1 MLCCVNFSLLF
12 DSPFLSVYTHIY
24 TQSIYSEFKCHKAIN
39 KVYHVYI
46 YISICFIVHNK
57 IIAVK
62 LVKYFPMCVLL
73 YKHQT

>member
-1 MLCCVNFSLLF
+1 MICCVNFSLLF

-46 YISICFIVHNK
+46 Y
-57 IIAVK
+57 
-62 LVKYFPMCVLL
+62 
-73 YKHQT
+73 KHMFYSAR